1 MKLMKKTRSKI
12 MSETVNTKPQ
22 IYEFQADEATGRLS
36 EAENV
41 SAPDQLSS
49 VEKSDGYE
57 ELELP
62 SELKECEE
70 NWQSFK
76 TLANQL
82 QLPAETVQRL
92 LDWQAQTLTE
102 GRKISEEV
110 RGQIL
115 DKWTAQTKEML
126 GPCYQKHLTSALSAA
141 QRFGGEELR
150 ELLDVTGLGNHPV
163 IIKTFYEIS
172 KSISEDRSIGG
183 AARSTTDKTF
193 AEALYGKAD

>member
-1 MKLMKKTRSKI
+1 

-22 IYEFQADEATGRLS
+22 TYEFQADEATGRLS

-76 TLANQL
+76 TLANSL
-82 QLPAETVQRL
+82 
-92 LDWQAQTLTE
+92 W
-102 GRKISEEV
+102 
-110 RGQIL
+110 
-115 DKWTAQTKEML
+115 
-126 GPCYQKHLTSALSAA
+126 
-141 QRFGGEELR
+141 
-150 ELLDVTGLGNHPV
+150 
-163 IIKTFYEIS
+163 
-172 KSISEDRSIGG
+172 
-183 AARSTTDKTF
+183 
-193 AEALYGKAD
+193 